1 MGGEAILVVDDAEAN
16 RTLTDIVLTDDGFDV
31 HTAAAG
37 GEALALLRGFHPDL
51 MLVDIRMPGMDGLE
65 LTRRVKQSERTRD
78 IVVVALT
85 ACAAEGDQ
93 QKAAAAGCDGY
104 ITKPI
109 DTRRLGAQVRKY
121 LAQRTS
127 GSQTESIPAGGTP
140 ASGRGVE
147 ALRRRFLEEGI
158 LQSRQMLECLN
169 QQFDVANA
177 SGLLHRWV
185 GAAGILG
192 YTNISEWA
200 LQGVELLSAPAP
212 DTERLRTVLT
222 DLGFAFSELVEAGHH
237 PLPESI
243 VQVLS
248 GKRIAL
254 VGFTTEMVE
263 ALCGGL
269 ERAGALPRLFAAE
282 ESPDSAP
289 VRDCH
294 AILYHVRRETMRT
307 RWLAPDAPI
316 SPDQALLLVGGREHI
331 MRVDS
336 AVQARVREFLIDGW
350 QPEEALLRLGFALSR
365 ADTRTFTT
373 SSAEGPRGTHRET
386 SLLPDCAPPEIL
398 VADDDPLVRTMVQT
412 TLQNHGM
419 RCRLATTGSEALQVV
434 RECRP
439 HAALLDVGMP
449 GMDGYQVLAAIRE
462 ACLPVFVILLTARSH
477 EKDISRGFTL
487 GADDYIVKPFNLVEL
502 VARLRR
508 LLRVPPGRMN
518 PQMAGELLAGLV
530 DRGLDFNEPRL

>member
-1 MGGEAILVVDDAEAN
+1 
-16 RTLTDIVLTDDGFDV
+16 
-31 HTAAAG
+31 
-37 GEALALLRGFHPDL
+37 
-51 MLVDIRMPGMDGLE
+51 
-65 LTRRVKQSERTRD
+65 
-78 IVVVALT
+78 
-85 ACAAEGDQ
+85 
-93 QKAAAAGCDGY
+93 
-104 ITKPI
+104 
-109 DTRRLGAQVRKY
+109 
-121 LAQRTS
+121 
-127 GSQTESIPAGGTP
+127 
-140 ASGRGVE
+140 VE

-518 PQMAGELLAGLV
+518 PKMAGELLAGLV